1 MKVFRT
7 RLPDVML
14 LQPERHEDERGF
26 LVERWSHSVFDAA
39 IGYPVEFEQ
48 DNRTRSRRG
57 VLRGLHYQ
65 VGPHA
70 QGKLVW
76 AAAGTIYDVVVD
88 LRRTSP
94 AFRQWAAFELSA
106 DNGHQVWIPPGF
118 AHGFYVLSEWADV
131 DYKLTQEHD
140 PSTQRW
146 LRWND
151 PQIGVEWP
159 VSDAPPLLSPRDAAA
174 PGLDEA
180 ELP

>member
-1 MKVFRT
+1 MNAAMKADQVVEVLKAVAEPT
-7 RLPDVML
+7 RLRIVL
-14 LQPERHEDERGF
+14 LLADSEF
-26 LVERWSHSVFDAA
+26 SVKDL
-39 IGYPVEFEQ
+39 
-48 DNRTRSRRG
+48 TR
-57 VLRGLHYQ
+57 VLGQH
-65 VGPHA
+65 
-70 QGKLVW
+70 
-76 AAAGTIYDVVVD
+76 
-88 LRRTSP
+88 
-94 AFRQWAAFELSA
+94 AFELSA